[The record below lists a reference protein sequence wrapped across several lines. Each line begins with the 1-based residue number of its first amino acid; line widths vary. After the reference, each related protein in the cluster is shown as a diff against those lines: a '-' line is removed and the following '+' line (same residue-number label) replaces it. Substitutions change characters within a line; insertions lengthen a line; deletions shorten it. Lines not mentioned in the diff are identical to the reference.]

1 MNHFYYNNIFTLSNK
16 KIHLIISDISNPV
29 NLQQYID
36 NRDGFKRVGLKSLT
50 YCLGWHNI
58 HNEVLQKDDEFLVR
72 IPSGYYSFQ
81 QLADI
86 FRRHK
91 INMSVNETNGRVTL
105 TTPSELKTSKRLKTM
120 LGLQIKGRF
129 FPKQTYQGDRPLDFA
144 VIKSLLVHLS
154 EINSSYNYF
163 NGSPFDVLTVIPIE
177 NKNFGD
183 IVTVR
188 FEHSELKPLK
198 TGALSELKLYSVHL
212 KTQQFWVFIFV

>member
-1 MNHFYYNNIFTLSNK
+1 M
-16 KIHLIISDISNPV
+16 HLIISDISNPV

-36 NRDGFKRVGLKSLT
+36 NRDGFKRVGLKSYT
-50 YCLGWHNI
+50 YCWGWHNI
-58 HNEVLQKDDEFLVR
+58 HNEVLQKDGESLVR

-86 FRRHK
+86 FRSHK
-91 INMSVNETNGRVTL
+91 INMSVNETNRRVTL
-105 TTPSELKTSKRLKTM
+105 TTPSELKISKRLKTM

-144 VIKSLLVHLS
+144 VIKSLFVHLS

-163 NGSPFDVLTVIPIE
+163 NGSSSDVLAVVPIE
-177 NKNFGD
+177 NKSFGD

-188 FEHSELKPLK
+188 FEHPELKPLK

-212 KTQQFWVFIFV
+212 KTQQF